1 MRQEL
6 IDQLLALAN
15 LIDSEG
21 FARGQGGGAI
31 YTQEQLDQAVASAR
45 QASKDEVKAQA
56 LALYDAAQSAE
67 SSVEAGLR
75 GGLESL

>member
-31 YTQEQLDQAVASAR
+31 YTQEQVDVLLANLRSEMKASF
-45 QASKDEVKAQA
+45 
-56 LALYDAAQSAE
+56 LAAYDAAQASE
-67 SSVEAGLR
+67 SSVESGLR
-75 GGLESL
+75 SQIESL